1 MWLTLLI
8 IHLVI
13 MIFILIMFYYIYKR
27 RIPRAEREEPE
38 RLFMIKLNKI
48 KERLE
53 KLRYNGG

>member
-13 MIFILIMFYYIYKR
+13 FIFILIIFYWIYKR
-27 RIPRAEREEPE
+27 KMLSVEREEPKS
-38 RLFMIKLNKI
+38 LFIIKLDKI

-53 KLRYNGG
+53 KLRYNGV